1 MRLNVWKY
9 FKKKK
14 KTLFNETHK
23 GVFMAEMKPDKK
35 SLKNILVAEDDAYY
49 QIPIYQ
55 RPYQWTEENCEKLLD
70 DLLSSYECYKES
82 DYFCGSLV
90 LIAIGIDSETNATTY
105 DIVDGQQRLSTFI
118 LLAKVLATLYNKDL
132 NTTSRGLLEKSLGD
146 TDGEKRKRLIFDT
159 IGLNAEK
166 DFQNALDF
174 FDDLDASK
182 GKNSKSND
190 PSKGKNSYLKNA
202 ICLKNYLEKKEI
214 VDINDFIRWLY
225 FKVIFIKTT
234 CSNISMALRIFSVLN
249 ARGLPLHAIDVFKVE
264 LLKKL
269 AKEKDQEDFVYRWNA
284 LRQKCSENES
294 KFPKRKENKRE
305 KNAAE
310 ILFSWY
316 LTYLHPVTSGKNME
330 ERLADQFERLNK
342 TPLEYLKGV
351 EDFYNAYCE
360 VLEMQDRHAHLLSYL
375 ASDFW
380 HIILCTS
387 ILHNYSQSEI
397 ETLKELLVKFYY
409 QNWVA
414 EQKEPKKQTNCNI
427 INALKEKKNIDDIIS
442 IVKQYLDK
450 NKITQNFREKLKD
463 DHLYEKHKKSSKN
476 SWLKSI
482 LILVEYFM
490 SDDPKPKRIQMDKN
504 LHVEHILPQK
514 SDPSSQW
521 AKDFSEEER
530 ERYTHSLANLT
541 LLGGKKNTNA
551 SNLDFQDKKKIYMGE
566 EIRLNKKK
574 PFRVMTCYKMTI
586 DIAHHYTEWTPKSL
600 EKREKELIEIIE
612 SVLTL

>member
-1 MRLNVWKY
+1 MA
-9 FKKKK
+9 
-14 KTLFNETHK
+14 NESIEGK
-23 GVFMAEMKPDKK
+23 AYQ
-35 SLKNILVAEDDAYY
+35 LKDILATELSAYY
-49 QIPIYQ
+49 QIPTYQ

-90 LIAIGIDSETNATTY
+90 LIAISEDSKTY
-105 DIVDGQQRLSTFI
+105 DVVDGQQRLSTFI
-118 LLAKVLATLYNKDL
+118 LLAKVLVTLYDKVLNDKVLNK
-132 NTTSRGLLEKSLGD
+132 TSRELLEKSLGD
-146 TDGEKRKRLIFDT
+146 TDGEKRKRLIFNT
-159 IGLNAEK
+159 IGLNAK
-166 DFQNALDF
+166 DDFQDALKF

-182 GKNSKSND
+182 GEDSKSNA
-190 PSKGKNSYLKNA
+190 PSKGKNRYLKNA

-214 VDINDFIRWLY
+214 ENINDFIRWLY

-234 CSNISMALRIFSVLN
+234 CSNISMALRIFNVLN

-269 AKEKDQEDFVYRWNA
+269 AKEKDQEEFVSQWNA

-380 HIILCTS
+380 RVILCAS

-397 ETLKELLVKFYY
+397 EALKELLVKFYY
-409 QNWVA
+409 QDWVA
-414 EQKEPKKQTNCNI
+414 GKTRSTRSQTCCNI
-427 INALKEKKNIDDIIS
+427 INALKEKKGVEYIAS
-442 IVKQYLDK
+442 IMKKYLNEK
-450 NKITQNFREKLKD
+450 NITQDFKRNLQD
-463 DHLYEKHKKSSKN
+463 SNLYTKFYFTGKTGKKN
-476 SWLKSI
+476 SWLKPV
-482 LILVEYFM
+482 LILVNYFM
-490 SDDPKPKRIQMDKN
+490 SDNANPAYIKMDDD
-504 LHVEHILPQK
+504 LHVECILPQNP
-514 SDPSSQW
+514 DPSSQW
-521 AKDFSEEER
+521 VKDFSEEER
-530 ERYTHSLANLT
+530 GCYTHSLANLT
-541 LLGGKKNTNA
+541 LLGGEKNTKA
-551 SNLDFQDKKKIYMGE
+551 SNLDFKDKKKIYMGE
-566 EIRLNKKK
+566 EIRLNEKKL
-574 PFRVMTCYKMTI
+574 
-586 DIAHHYTEWTPKSL
+586 L
-600 EKREKELIEIIE
+600 E
-612 SVLTL
+612 

>member
-1 MRLNVWKY
+1 M
-9 FKKKK
+9 
-14 KTLFNETHK
+14 
-23 GVFMAEMKPDKK
+23 
-35 SLKNILVAEDDAYY
+35 
-49 QIPIYQ
+49 
-55 RPYQWTEENCEKLLD
+55 
-70 DLLSSYECYKES
+70 
-82 DYFCGSLV
+82 
-90 LIAIGIDSETNATTY
+90 
-105 DIVDGQQRLSTFI
+105 
-118 LLAKVLATLYNKDL
+118 
-132 NTTSRGLLEKSLGD
+132 
-146 TDGEKRKRLIFDT
+146 
-159 IGLNAEK
+159 
-166 DFQNALDF
+166 
-174 FDDLDASK
+174 
-182 GKNSKSND
+182 
-190 PSKGKNSYLKNA
+190 
-202 ICLKNYLEKKEI
+202 
-214 VDINDFIRWLY
+214 
-225 FKVIFIKTT
+225 
-234 CSNISMALRIFSVLN
+234 
-249 ARGLPLHAIDVFKVE
+249 HAIDVFKVE

-269 AKEKDQEDFVYRWNA
+269 AKEKDQEDFVSRWNA

-342 TPLEYLKGV
+342 TPLEYLKSI

-380 HIILCTS
+380 CIILCTS

-397 ETLKELLVKFYY
+397 EALKELLVKFYY

-427 INALKEKKNIDDIIS
+427 IKALKEKKNIDDIIS
-442 IVKQYLDK
+442 IVKQYLDE

-476 SWLKSI
+476 SWLRPI

-490 SDDPKPKRIQMDKN
+490 SDEPKPKRIQTNDF
-504 LHVEHILPQK
+504 HVEHILPQK
-514 SDPSSQW
+514 PDPSSQW

-530 ERYTHSLANLT
+530 ELYTHSLANLT
-541 LLGGKKNTNA
+541 LLGGKKNTEA
-551 SNLDFQDKKKIYMGE
+551 SNLDFKEKKKIYMGE

-574 PFRVMTCYKMTI
+574 TFRAMTCYKMTI

-600 EKREKELIEIIE
+600 EEREKDLMSIIE

>member
-1 MRLNVWKY
+1 MA
-9 FKKKK
+9 
-14 KTLFNETHK
+14 NESIEGK
-23 GVFMAEMKPDKK
+23 AYQ
-35 SLKNILVAEDDAYY
+35 LKDILATELSAYY
-49 QIPIYQ
+49 QIPTYQ
-55 RPYQWTEENCEKLLD
+55 CPYQWTEKNCEKLLD

-90 LIAIGIDSETNATTY
+90 LIAISIDSKTNAKTY
-105 DIVDGQQRLSTFI
+105 DIVDGQQRLSTFT

-132 NTTSRGLLEKSLGD
+132 NKTSRDFLEKSLGD

-166 DFQNALDF
+166 DFQNALKF

-182 GKNSKSND
+182 GENSKSNA

-202 ICLKNYLEKKEI
+202 ICLKNYLEEKEI
-214 VDINDFIRWLY
+214 ADINAFIRWLY
-225 FKVIFIKTT
+225 LKVIFIKTT

-284 LRQKCSENES
+284 LRQKCLDNES
-294 KFPKRKENKRE
+294 KFPKRKENKLE

-316 LTYLHPVTSGKNME
+316 LTYLHPITSGKNME

-380 HIILCTS
+380 RIILCTS
-387 ILHNYSQSEI
+387 ILHRYSESEI
-397 ETLKELLVKFYY
+397 EALKELLVKFYY
-409 QNWVA
+409 QDWVA
-414 EQKEPKKQTNCNI
+414 GKTRSTRSQTCCNI

-442 IVKQYLDK
+442 IVKQYLDEK
-450 NKITQNFREKLKD
+450 NITQRFKENLQD
-463 DHLYEKHKKSSKN
+463 SNLYTKFYFTGKTGKKN
-476 SWLKSI
+476 SWLKPV
-482 LILVEYFM
+482 LILVEYFI
-490 SDDPKPKRIQMDKN
+490 SDDPKPKRIQMDEN

-514 SDPSSQW
+514 PNPSSQW

-530 ERYTHSLANLT
+530 ELYTHSLANLT
-541 LLGGKKNTNA
+541 LLGGKINSQA
-551 SNLDFQDKKKIYMGE
+551 SNLDFKDKKKIYMGE
-566 EIRLNKKK
+566 EISLSKKK
-574 PFRVMTCYKMTI
+574 PFKVMTCYDTTKY
-586 DIAHHYTEWTPKSL
+586 IAHHYTEWTPKSL
-600 EKREKELIEIIE
+600 EKRKEELIKIIE

>member
-1 MRLNVWKY
+1 MA
-9 FKKKK
+9 
-14 KTLFNETHK
+14 NESIE
-23 GVFMAEMKPDKK
+23 GEAYQ
-35 SLKNILVAEDDAYY
+35 LKDILATELSAYY

-90 LIAIGIDSETNATTY
+90 LIAIGIDSKTNATTY
-105 DIVDGQQRLSTFI
+105 DVVDGQQRLSTFI
-118 LLAKVLATLYNKDL
+118 LLAKVLVTLYDKDL
-132 NTTSRGLLEKSLGD
+132 NENCKISRDFLEKSLGD
-146 TDGEKRKRLIFDT
+146 TEGEKRKRLIFDT
-159 IGLNAEK
+159 IGLNAKK
-166 DFQNALDF
+166 DFQDALDF

-182 GKNSKSND
+182 GEGSKSND

-214 VDINDFIRWLY
+214 ADINDFIRWLY

-269 AKEKDQEDFVYRWNA
+269 AKEHEQEEFVSRWNA

-316 LTYLHPVTSGKNME
+316 LTYLNPVTSVKSME
-330 ERLADQFERLNK
+330 ERLADLFERLNK
-342 TPLEYLKGV
+342 PPLEYLKGV
-351 EDFYNAYCE
+351 EDFYNAYCW

-380 HIILCTS
+380 RVILCTS
-387 ILHNYSQSEI
+387 LLHRYSESEI
-397 ETLKELLVKFYY
+397 EALKELLVKFYY

-414 EQKEPKKQTNCNI
+414 EQKEPKKQTSCNI
-427 INALKEKKNIDDIIS
+427 IKALKEKKSVEDIAS
-442 IVKQYLDK
+442 IVKEYLNG

-476 SWLKSI
+476 SWLKPI

-490 SDDPKPKRIQMDKN
+490 SDDDRPKRIQTNDF
-504 LHVEHILPQK
+504 HVEHILPQK
-514 SDPSSQW
+514 PTLSSQW

-530 ERYTHSLANLT
+530 EHYTHSLANLT
-541 LLGGKKNTNA
+541 LLGGKKNTKA
-551 SNLDFQDKKKIYMGE
+551 SNLDFKDKKKIYMGE
-566 EIRLNKKK
+566 EISLSKKK
-574 PFRVMTCYKMTI
+574 TFRVMTCYKMTI

-600 EKREKELIEIIE
+600 EKREKDLMSIIE

>member
-1 MRLNVWKY
+1 
-9 FKKKK
+9 
-14 KTLFNETHK
+14 
-23 GVFMAEMKPDKK
+23 MANK
-35 SLKNILVAEDDAYY
+35 SIEGDAYQLKDILATELSAYY
-49 QIPIYQ
+49 QIPTYQ

-90 LIAIGIDSETNATTY
+90 LIAIGIDSKTNATTH

-118 LLAKVLATLYNKDL
+118 LLAKVLATLYDKDL
-132 NTTSRGLLEKSLGD
+132 NKTSREFLEKSLGD
-146 TDGEKRKRLIFDT
+146 TDKEKRKRLIFNT
-159 IGLNAEK
+159 IGLNAK
-166 DFQNALDF
+166 DDFQETLKF
-174 FDDLDASK
+174 FDDLDVSK
-182 GKNSKSND
+182 DEDSKSND

-214 VDINDFIRWLY
+214 EDINDFIQWLY
-225 FKVIFIKTT
+225 LKVIFIKTT

-269 AKEKDQEDFVYRWNA
+269 AKEKDQEEFVSRWNA
-284 LRQKCSENES
+284 LRQKCSENKS

-316 LTYLHPVTSGKNME
+316 LTYLNPVTSGKNME

-342 TPLEYLKGV
+342 TPLEYLDGV
-351 EDFYNAYCE
+351 EDFYNAYVE

-375 ASDFW
+375 ASGFW
-380 HIILCTS
+380 RIILCTS
-387 ILHNYSQSEI
+387 ILHRYSQSEI
-397 ETLKELLVKFYY
+397 EALKELLVKFYY

-427 INALKEKKNIDDIIS
+427 INALKEKKNINDINS
-442 IVKQYLDK
+442 IVKEYLNEK
-450 NKITQNFREKLKD
+450 NITQHFKENLRD
-463 DHLYEKHKKSSKN
+463 DHLYEKHKKASKN
-476 SWLKSI
+476 SWLRPI
-482 LILVEYFM
+482 LILVEYSI
-490 SDDPKPKRIQMDKN
+490 SDDPKSKRIQTNDF
-504 LHVEHILPQK
+504 HVEHILPQK
-514 SDPSSQW
+514 PTLSSQW

-541 LLGGKKNTNA
+541 LLGGKKNAQA
-551 SNLDFQDKKKIYMGE
+551 SNLDFKDKKEIYMGE

-574 PFRVMTCYKMTI
+574 PSGVMTCYDTTKY
-586 DIAHHYTEWTPKSL
+586 IAHHYTEWTPKSL

-612 SVLTL
+612 SMLTL